1 MFSLALNDNITSIP
15 DGFCNS
21 TNGCFA
27 MLLPPDDPDGDYE
40 ALLQDTATWNA
51 LTAAQQTY
59 QWQGIYGL
67 LLENPDWLNGSSTLS
82 GFKASQD
89 AGFVGQSETLR
100 HDWQQLMADIAAHQ
114 ATLEPTYAALDSLAG
129 QLQQWFDA
137 IAADSSLEASLQGQ
151 IDAAIQ
157 QGEALATQL
166 QQTEDQF
173 APTVQATITQL
184 LTQNTSLSGAAPFEW
199 NEKRFNEIAF
209 NWLIG
214 TEPDSTATNDLRII
228 AQTCLADGGRA
239 VLDSRGICA
248 VWLKEYYD
256 EGNCNNLQPRS
267 GNEGATVMA
276 KENPILNIVPNPAD
290 DLVRVTWNVPIAE
303 GEQLQV
309 QVFNLSGQ
317 KVHTATMTLA
327 NEALPISVKAWSE
340 GIYVAKVIARN
351 KTISKTFMVQHR

>member
-1 MFSLALNDNITSIP
+1 
-15 DGFCNS
+15 
-21 TNGCFA
+21 

-151 IDAAIQ
+151 IDTAIQ
-157 QGEALATQL
+157 QGEALAAQL
-166 QQTEDQF
+166 QQAEDQF
-173 APTVQATITQL
+173 APTVQATVAQL
-184 LTQNTSLSGAAPFEW
+184 LVHNAALDGSTPYGS
-199 NEKRFNEIAF
+199 NEKRYNEIALT
-209 NWLIG
+209 WLAG
-214 TEPDSTATNDLRII
+214 TEPDSAATEDLRLI
-228 AQTCLADGGRA
+228 AQTCLSDGGRA
-239 VLDSRGICA
+239 VLDARGLCA

-256 EGNCNNLQPRS
+256 EGNCASVQPRS
-267 GNEGATVMA
+267 SEGDTPSMT
-276 KENPILNIVPNPAD
+276 EDDMMLRIVPNPAND
-290 DLVRVTWNVPIAE
+290 VVRVSLNVPMAE
-303 GEQLQV
+303 GESLQV

-317 KVHTATMTLA
+317 QVHTATLTSVNGGLVV
-327 NEALPISVKAWSE
+327 PVKAWSE

>member
-1 MFSLALNDNITSIP
+1 MTTS
-15 DGFCNS
+15 
-21 TNGCFA
+21 TH
-27 MLLPPDDPDGDYE
+27 
-40 ALLQDTATWNA
+40 T
-51 LTAAQQTY
+51 
-59 QWQGIYGL
+59 
-67 LLENPDWLNGSSTLS
+67 GS
-82 GFKASQD
+82 
-89 AGFVGQSETLR
+89 
-100 HDWQQLMADIAAHQ
+100 
-114 ATLEPTYAALDSLAG
+114 
-129 QLQQWFDA
+129 
-137 IAADSSLEASLQGQ
+137 
-151 IDAAIQ
+151 
-157 QGEALATQL
+157 
-166 QQTEDQF
+166 
-173 APTVQATITQL
+173 
-184 LTQNTSLSGAAPFEW
+184 
-199 NEKRFNEIAF
+199 EKRYNEIAF

-327 NEALPISVKAWSE
+327 NEALPISVKGWSE
-340 GIYVAKVIARN
+340 GLYVARVTAHN
-351 KTISKTFMVQHR
+351 KTYSKTFVVQRR